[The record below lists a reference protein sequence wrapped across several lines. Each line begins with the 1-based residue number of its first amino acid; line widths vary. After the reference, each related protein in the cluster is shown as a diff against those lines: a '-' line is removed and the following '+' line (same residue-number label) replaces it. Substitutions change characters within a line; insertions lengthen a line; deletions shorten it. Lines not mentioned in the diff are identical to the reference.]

1 MEQNYG
7 LQLYSVRDMA
17 KESFA
22 DTLNQVAELGYTY
35 VEPAGFFGHSAEEVK
50 RMLDESGLILTGTH
64 AHFYDLRPSKIME
77 TVAYHKTIG
86 NPNYIVPGAD
96 LSTLE
101 KIEDFCNVMNFA
113 QPILKAEGI
122 NLAFHNH
129 SREFEIK
136 PWGSTIHAELER
148 RTNIDFEIDT
158 YWVFNAGVDPIAV
171 MDRLKNRIKCIHL
184 KDGLMGGKG
193 RSLGLG
199 EAPVKDVIAK
209 ARELGFTMIVESEG
223 LDPDGISEV
232 ARCINFLKGIDGE

>member
-1 MEQNYG
+1 MQNYG
-7 LQLYSVRDMA
+7 LQLYSIRDITNDDLA
-17 KESFA
+17 GALKK
-22 DTLNQVAELGYTY
+22 VAELGYKY

-129 SREFEIK
+129 SREFELK

-158 YWVFNAGVDPIAV
+158 FWAFNAGIDPIATLE
-171 MDRLKNRIKCIHL
+171 RLRGRIKCIHL
-184 KDGLMGGKG
+184 KDGFAGGKG
-193 RSLGLG
+193 VSLGQG
-199 EAPVKDVIAK
+199 EAPVKAVIEK
-209 ARELGFTMIVESEG
+209 ARELGFIMVVESEG
-223 LDPDGISEV
+223 LEPDGLSEV
-232 ARCINFLKGIDGE
+232 ARCMDFLNSLEV